1 MKIYFLLILLVLF
14 LLIENPINVQAR
26 CIVGES
32 FCMPQTPIILDL
44 SNHQINNTVKVGQQI
59 QIVGYLTNNQYTNKT
74 FAYIVQI
81 QDANGVTMSLSWL
94 TGNLGSYQSLNPIQS
109 WQPTTSGTYTVQI
122 FLWSNLNNPSAL
134 QPPES
139 TSIQVI

>member
-1 MKIYFLLILLVLF
+1 MKVYFLLILLVPF

-74 FAYIVQI
+74 FAY
-81 QDANGVTMSLSWL
+81 
-94 TGNLGSYQSLNPIQS
+94 
-109 WQPTTSGTYTVQI
+109 TVQN

>member
-1 MKIYFLLILLVLF
+1 MKVYLLLILLLPF

-26 CIVGES
+26 CIVNEPCG
-32 FCMPQTPIILDL
+32 MPQTPIIVDL
-44 SNHQINNTVKVGQQI
+44 SNHQINDAVKVGQQI

-94 TGNLGSYQSLNPIQS
+94 TGNLGSYQSLNPRQS
-109 WQPTTSGTYTVQI
+109 WLPTTSGTYTVQI

-134 QPPES
+134 QPPEF